1 LRQFIQN
8 KNKTKQNKTK
18 KTRGQV
24 MIRKTIFTIGLN
36 DKNTLSQI
44 IPLQKAQNI
53 VLDIVLGY
61 YEGLTMN
68 QGWGVYKMASGE
80 SVYEMNLQVI
90 VYFSDSESDLAIVE
104 KLKQALNQESIA
116 VESGLVDSQLL

>member
-1 LRQFIQN
+1 M
-8 KNKTKQNKTK
+8 
-18 KTRGQV
+18 
-24 MIRKTIFTIGLN
+24 MIRKTVFTIGLN
-36 DKNTLSQI
+36 DKNTLNQI

-61 YEGLTMN
+61 YDGLTMN

-80 SVYEMNLQVI
+80 SVYEQNLQVI

-104 KLKQALNQESIA
+104 KLKKALNQESIA

>member
-1 LRQFIQN
+1 
-8 KNKTKQNKTK
+8 
-18 KTRGQV
+18 

-36 DKNTLSQI
+36 DKNTLNQI

-53 VLDIVLGY
+53 VLDIVLCY
-61 YEGLTMN
+61 YDGLTMN

-80 SVYEMNLQVI
+80 SVYEQNLQVI

-104 KLKQALNQESIA
+104 KLKKALNQESIA
-116 VESGLVDSQLL
+116 IESGLVDSQLL